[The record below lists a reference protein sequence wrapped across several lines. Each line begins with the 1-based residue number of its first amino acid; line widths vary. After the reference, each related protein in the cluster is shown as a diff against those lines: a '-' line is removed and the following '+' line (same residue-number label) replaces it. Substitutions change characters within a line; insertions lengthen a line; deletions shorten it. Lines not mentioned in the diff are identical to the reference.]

1 MERTERMSAAVQR
14 PGPQTVVHS
23 PIVEKSLVIRCTV
36 RRIWLFIMQATSM
49 QRQTTELKH
58 TRRCTLRCS
67 ASDSCCLFFACS
79 FYQSSNSK
87 CEYSVHE
94 GDGDSCCHAKN
105 EPSHFYASCSLVVYT
120 TLTCFRL
127 NKSHSPSPR
136 SFRERGAHYKEED
149 SCNIYP
155 HHAWRAIYWF
165 VVT

>member
-1 MERTERMSAAVQR
+1 MSKAKKFENCWKANLYRMLTKARMLMQYYSLYVLINYTYSVMERTERMSAAVQR

-23 PIVEKSLVIRCTV
+23 PIVEKSRVIRCTV

-49 QRQTTELKH
+49 QRQTTELKP

-67 ASDSCCLFFACS
+67 ASDSCCLFACS

-87 CEYSVHE
+87 CEYSVHG

-120 TLTCFRL
+120 TLF
-127 NKSHSPSPR
+127 
-136 SFRERGAHYKEED
+136 
-149 SCNIYP
+149 
-155 HHAWRAIYWF
+155 
-165 VVT
+165 